1 MIAGPGFLS
10 AVVRAGTC
18 VILGTVDYHFPN
30 RQLLAAAAPA
40 KLRSYGEQPQ
50 QCLLVLSPRWRRV
63 RAAEKIVHPIQ
74 PGWLHP
80 REVLLASR

>member
-40 KLRSYGEQPQ
+40 KLRSYGE
-50 QCLLVLSPRWRRV
+50 
-63 RAAEKIVHPIQ
+63 
-74 PGWLHP
+74 
-80 REVLLASR
+80 